1 MSNYTKATNF
11 ATKDSLPTGNPAKIV
26 KGAEI
31 NDEYDAIEV
40 AIATKADLISP
51 VFSGDPRAPT
61 PSAADNDT
69 TIPTTAFV
77 KTVISTGGYV
87 KNLGLDDNIVDA
99 RALNVAD
106 NGTAGQFLISDGD
119 GSFSWQSEASG
130 YIQTPD
136 TTAPTT
142 RDNGDAL
149 QEGDIYYNTTDDEL
163 NTYDGSEWSSVSGLG
178 SILGKRGTLT
188 TVATNTTSYTA
199 TQDGWYLGYGSANT
213 GGTTVLSA
221 TVGAPT
227 QIAVSNGVLNL
238 TGSVSETVETG
249 DGGGS
254 VSVTAMFYLYSGE
267 TMTTT
272 KGGIGATSY
281 VKRFDPA

>member
-1 MSNYTKATNF
+1 MSDYTKATNF

-26 KGAEI
+26 KGTEI
-31 NDEYDAIEV
+31 NDEFEAIEV
-40 AIATKADLISP
+40 AVNSKANINSP
-51 VFSGDPRAPT
+51 TFTGDPKAPT
-61 PSAADNDT
+61 PTAADNDT
-69 TIPTTAFV
+69 SLATTAFV

-99 RALNVAD
+99 RALNVSGD
-106 NGTAGQFLISDGD
+106 GTSGQFLVSDGD

-149 QEGDIYYNTTDDEL
+149 QEGDIYYNTADDEL

-178 SILGKRGTLT
+178 SILGKRGSLT
-188 TVATNTTSYTA
+188 TVASSTSSYTA
-199 TQDGWYLGYGSANT
+199 TQDGWYQGSATTST
-213 GGTTVLSA
+213 GGTTTITASI
-221 TVGAPT
+221 TAPT
-227 QIAVSNGVLNL
+227 QIAVSGGVL
-238 TGSVSETVETG
+238 TFTSTVSESKSVV
-249 DGGGS
+249 DGGS
-254 VSVTAMFYLYSGE
+254 VSATAMFYLYSGE
-267 TMTTT
+267 TMTLTN
-272 KGGIGATSY
+272 GGS